1 MYENTTTFANIN
13 KKKESSYYGINPNYY
28 DQSPKSKGTPC
39 FGRTTMGCE
48 NNYIRSPQG

>member
-1 MYENTTTFANIN
+1 MYENTTTFTNMKN
-13 KKKESSYYGINPNYY
+13 RKVSSYFGINPNYNN
-28 DQSPKSKGTPC
+28 QTQGNGTPC